1 MRKTISL
8 LLIIILTANLTA
20 CKSKSRY
27 EGQFLQLFDTMSTI
41 VSYMDTKDEFS
52 EFSTMV
58 HDTLKEYHQLYDIY
72 NEYDGINNIKTINDN
87 AGKSPVKVDKRI
99 IDLINFSKEVYT
111 KTSGKCNIAM
121 GSVLKI
127 WHEYRES
134 GMDDPENAALP
145 TKEELTA
152 AARHTDINGIV
163 IDQKAST
170 VYLPDPEMR
179 LDVGAV
185 AKGYATEQ
193 AAKKAVALG
202 YQSALLSIGGNV
214 RAIGN
219 KNGKDYWKV
228 GIQNPDT
235 QSEDLLRV
243 EIMDMSVVTSGI
255 YERYYTVGDKN
266 YHHIIDPVT
275 LFPADYFKA
284 ITIICKDSGIADGLS
299 TAVFCLPYE
308 QGLELIDSLPDTQ
321 ALWVM
326 HDGSLKT
333 SKDFNRYVK

>member
-1 MRKTISL
+1 
-8 LLIIILTANLTA
+8 
-20 CKSKSRY
+20 
-27 EGQFLQLFDTMSTI
+27 
-41 VSYMDTKDEFS
+41 
-52 EFSTMV
+52 
-58 HDTLKEYHQLYDIY
+58 
-72 NEYDGINNIKTINDN
+72 
-87 AGKSPVKVDKRI
+87 
-99 IDLINFSKEVYT
+99 
-111 KTSGKCNIAM
+111 
-121 GSVLKI
+121 
-127 WHEYRES
+127 
-134 GMDDPENAALP
+134 
-145 TKEELTA
+145 
-152 AARHTDINGIV
+152 
-163 IDQKAST
+163 
-170 VYLPDPEMR
+170 
-179 LDVGAV
+179 
-185 AKGYATEQ
+185 